1 MPDVTLQFGLVLTK
15 PVLNKRL
22 PTAIN
27 IALGRLASNL
37 DALNHPVMNGAII
50 GIDSINCY
58 IIQIQND
65 TATCANWLTQPMPIG

>member
-1 MPDVTLQFGLVLTK
+1 MMPDVTLQFGLVLTK

-50 GIDSINCY
+50 GIDSIN
-58 IIQIQND
+58 
-65 TATCANWLTQPMPIG
+65 G